1 MIREYCKK
9 FFYYFNNNKKAFFKY
24 SALSFVVA
32 ILELFGV
39 ALTYPFVLKL
49 LSNKPVD
56 IWHSPIFI
64 GLCIVFLFLLKNAF
78 MIFYSYL
85 QAKFTKEVEKEANL
99 KFINYFLG
107 STYQKT
113 SKISLSKKM
122 HILGYLPANAI
133 NNYLVRILNLTVNL
147 LVFILISG
155 FLFIKFFNCHI
166 FIYYCFKIF
175 N

>member
-1 MIREYCKK
+1 MIREYYQK

-24 SALSFVVA
+24 SALSFLVA

-49 LSNKPVD
+49 LANKPVD

-64 GLCIVFLFLLKNAF
+64 GFCIVFLFLLKNAF

-107 STYQKT
+107 STYQET
-113 SKISLSKKM
+113 SKISLAEKGN
-122 HILGYLPANAI
+122 ILGFLIPNTI
-133 NNYLVRILNLTVNL
+133 NN
-147 LVFILISG
+147 FILI
-155 FLFIKFFNCHI
+155 LLLHLAL
-166 FIYYCFKIF
+166 
-175 N
+175 